1 MGRPEKVKVVI
12 RDFAG
17 LVTNG
22 DPLDI
27 EPGAAQRQVNASAER
42 PGELRP
48 RMGYARVKFEE

>member
-1 MGRPEKVKVVI
+1 MGQPEKTKVVI

-27 EPGAAQRQVNASAER
+27 EVGAAKRQVNAIAER

-48 RMGYARVKFEE
+48 RMGYSRVKFED

>member
-1 MGRPEKVKVVI
+1 MGQAEKTRVTI

-22 DPLDI
+22 DPLDV
-27 EPGAAQRQVNASAER
+27 EPGAAKIQVNVNAER

-48 RMGYARVKFEE
+48 RMGYARIKFEE